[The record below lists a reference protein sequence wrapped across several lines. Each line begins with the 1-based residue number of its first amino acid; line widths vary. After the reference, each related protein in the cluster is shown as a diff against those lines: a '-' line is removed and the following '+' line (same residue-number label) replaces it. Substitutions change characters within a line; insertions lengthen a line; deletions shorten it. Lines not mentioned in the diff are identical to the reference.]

1 MVLTVFMKM
10 LLYFYRNNL
19 TRFYMENTKTRVYNI
34 DGDILHTVS
43 KYNEEFGIWVEE
55 YVDFENVP
63 RYTPNG
69 RRWRSVTTTNCI
81 YSHHEYKDC
90 GTCPYL
96 CKEKTDDLIGV
107 CFNEQLRMAAQE

>member
-1 MVLTVFMKM
+1 
-10 LLYFYRNNL
+10 
-19 TRFYMENTKTRVYNI
+19 MENIRTRVYKL
-34 DGDILHTVS
+34 DGDVVETVFR
-43 KYNEEFGIWVEE
+43 YDAEFDIWVED

-69 RRWRSVTTTNCI
+69 RRWRSVTTTNCV
-81 YSHHEYKDC
+81 YANPEFKDC

-107 CFNEQLRMAAQE
+107 CFNEHLRAISVVADN

>member
-1 MVLTVFMKM
+1 
-10 LLYFYRNNL
+10 
-19 TRFYMENTKTRVYNI
+19 MENIKTRVYKL
-34 DGDILHTVS
+34 DGDVIETVFR
-43 KYNEEFGIWVEE
+43 YDNEFDIWVED
-55 YVDFENVP
+55 YVDFESVP

-81 YSHHEYKDC
+81 YSHPEFRDC

-107 CFNEQLRMAAQE
+107 CFNEHLRLLTVDMSQ